1 MSADATR
8 HFVREIIARHGD
20 RVVPHVMS
28 SLQGYVDY
36 ASGQWGNV
44 ASGIREL
51 LAELMVD
58 LQTVQTNESMSQL
71 ATTASTATDKADA
84 DLRPSEILREI
95 WARGPQHREF
105 RKALEMRWKSACS
118 VHGVQCN
125 GQLRASHIVAWRL
138 SEELRGDVD
147 NGLLL
152 SVPLDSLFDCG
163 LISFSNAGEMLLSRK
178 LHHET
183 KLHFGL
189 QPGQR
194 VDWSHLTELERNR
207 IRKNL
212 AKHRLLYAEENGYE
226 S

>member
-1 MSADATR
+1 
-8 HFVREIIARHGD
+8 
-20 RVVPHVMS
+20 
-28 SLQGYVDY
+28 
-36 ASGQWGNV
+36 
-44 ASGIREL
+44 
-51 LAELMVD
+51 
-58 LQTVQTNESMSQL
+58 
-71 ATTASTATDKADA
+71 
-84 DLRPSEILREI
+84 
-95 WARGPQHREF
+95 
-105 RKALEMRWKSACS
+105 
-118 VHGVQCN
+118 
-125 GQLRASHIVAWRL
+125 LRASHIVAWRL